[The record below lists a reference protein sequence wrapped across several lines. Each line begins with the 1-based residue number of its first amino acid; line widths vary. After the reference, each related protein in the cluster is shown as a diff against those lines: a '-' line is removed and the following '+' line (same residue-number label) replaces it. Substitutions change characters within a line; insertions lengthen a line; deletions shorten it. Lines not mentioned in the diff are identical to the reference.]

1 MGSWHRGKVRED
13 KACFLLEYS
22 YFRLGL
28 AECWDTQI
36 QTHTPRERGG
46 RQTDRQT
53 HIYRV
58 KDTHKQQTIRQ
69 TYTVTDKLTVTHTVT
84 NRYRNTQI

>member
-1 MGSWHRGKVRED
+1 M
-13 KACFLLEYS
+13 
-22 YFRLGL
+22 LGHS
-28 AECWDTQI
+28 DTN
-36 QTHTPRERGG
+36 THTERKGG
-46 RQTDRQT
+46 GETDRQT

-84 NRYRNTQI
+84 NRHRNTQI